1 MRIKKI
7 KLKNYRQ
14 YKDITINFCKEEEKL
29 DLHVIIG
36 LMGTGKTNLLN
47 AINWCLYGDEPHLSR
62 DSDQLPILNAMLLE
76 VDQSDKEVFVELILE
91 NEEGKEIII
100 SREEKFNNIKNRIK
114 YLEIKYQD
122 DAGNIK
128 ILTDEEAESMIERLF
143 PKKIREFFFFDGERL
158 DRYFR
163 ESSGQKIRHS
173 VSLLS
178 QIEMINIVYD
188 KIDKILKELRKE
200 AGKNSPRI
208 EEIEK
213 KLVEFEN
220 KLEETVKNLDYFRR
234 EKQRAKEI
242 IENLTSKL
250 KELPDIEM
258 LESKRNELQNEV
270 REINDILEK
279 LHNEKK
285 ELLFKYT
292 LIINFFPSIKKVLK
306 IIEEKR
312 EKKEIPP
319 PLRKDLLDSIVE
331 QRKCLVC
338 GRDLDDEAI
347 RKIKTLINEIELSS
361 VISKILVDIEW
372 ELKKYI
378 EDVRDFKKRLG
389 ALVTQINYHES
400 RLSKL
405 NEELREIERKETGFN
420 IENIKF
426 WSKDRK
432 KFEEKY
438 EELTKNIGCYE
449 VIKRDLEEKIKGLKD
464 SLDLELRKE
473 SKLKDIKKKIEF
485 CSKAMLILD
494 KSKKIIMDEIKK
506 EVELRTND
514 LFFGLIW
521 KKDSFDKILIDQEYN
536 LSLMHSS
543 GFECLGTIS
552 GGERE
557 ILTLAFTLALHH
569 VSGFD
574 PPIIIDRPLAMVSGI
589 SRKKIV
595 EALSQISEKKQ
606 IVLLFTPNDYSDEIS
621 NILERISSSKY
632 ELKFKEGEKEIEV
645 LS

>member
-1 MRIKKI
+1 
-7 KLKNYRQ
+7 
-14 YKDITINFCKEEEKL
+14 
-29 DLHVIIG
+29 
-36 LMGTGKTNLLN
+36 
-47 AINWCLYGDEPHLSR
+47 
-62 DSDQLPILNAMLLE
+62 
-76 VDQSDKEVFVELILE
+76 
-91 NEEGKEIII
+91 
-100 SREEKFNNIKNRIK
+100 
-114 YLEIKYQD
+114 
-122 DAGNIK
+122 
-128 ILTDEEAESMIERLF
+128 
-143 PKKIREFFFFDGERL
+143 
-158 DRYFR
+158 
-163 ESSGQKIRHS
+163 
-173 VSLLS
+173 
-178 QIEMINIVYD
+178 
-188 KIDKILKELRKE
+188 
-200 AGKNSPRI
+200 
-208 EEIEK
+208 
-213 KLVEFEN
+213 
-220 KLEETVKNLDYFRR
+220 
-234 EKQRAKEI
+234 
-242 IENLTSKL
+242 
-250 KELPDIEM
+250 
-258 LESKRNELQNEV
+258 
-270 REINDILEK
+270 
-279 LHNEKK
+279 
-285 ELLFKYT
+285 
-292 LIINFFPSIKKVLK
+292 
-306 IIEEKR
+306 
-312 EKKEIPP
+312 
-319 PLRKDLLDSIVE
+319 
-331 QRKCLVC
+331 
-338 GRDLDDEAI
+338 
-347 RKIKTLINEIELSS
+347 
-361 VISKILVDIEW
+361 
-372 ELKKYI
+372 
-378 EDVRDFKKRLG
+378 
-389 ALVTQINYHES
+389 
-400 RLSKL
+400 
-405 NEELREIERKETGFN
+405 LREIERKETGFN